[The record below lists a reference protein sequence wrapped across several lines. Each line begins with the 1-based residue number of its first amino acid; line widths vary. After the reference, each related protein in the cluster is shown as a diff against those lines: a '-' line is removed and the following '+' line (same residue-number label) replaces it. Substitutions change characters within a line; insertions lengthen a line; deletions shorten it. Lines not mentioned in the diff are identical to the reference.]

1 MSDSDSEGRA
11 FESHRAYQKPSENIL
26 FGWFLQLLMQIRFS
40 RLTTIDYYAISE
52 GIAQEDRAQKG
63 GAARGNC
70 RSHRN
75 DWHEF
80 CADRALSRADAHR
93 ATVIMYLHFA
103 KYVV

>member
-1 MSDSDSEGRA
+1 MPDNSDSEGRA

-26 FGWFLQLLMQIRFS
+26 FGWFLQLLKQIRFS

-75 DWHEF
+75 DRHEL
-80 CADRALSRADAHR
+80 CADLALCDVQTHHKEE
-93 ATVIMYLHFA
+93 Y
-103 KYVV
+103 